1 MGNTVSTPDFFLLA
15 QLPPEKFTQLLAE
28 EMTVIRTSGE
38 KQNGWRIP
46 SVSHSCNQGR
56 WVAHHAEVW
65 DNMARGHGDKTWS
78 FHMVRDG
85 PGVHCCGW
93 RLQRTFWPT
102 RLTTE
107 EEKET
112 WWAELDALI
121 ATLKRTRE
129 MSDAEW
135 VPLYEAQKEREAE
148 VERTWSENQ
157 KEMAFQNRRD
167 EALALDPEMGNRYTF
182 WKEFDAERTLL
193 MEQLK
198 QLRQEAGNNPELE
211 EDLTAFTTLYGD
223 EQELGDKL
231 KARMLQ
237 EKAENKRQATLRERE
252 RLWQELDALE
262 QNAVAH
268 KDYCAA
274 GRAQA
279 QKVTAQQSWA
289 EEDANA

>member
-1 MGNTVSTPDFFLLA
+1 MSTPDFFMLA

-28 EMTVIRTSGE
+28 EFTVTRTSGE

-56 WVAHHAEVW
+56 WVAHHAQAW

-93 RLQRTFWPT
+93 RLERTFWPT

-107 EEKET
+107 EEKEA
-112 WWAELDALI
+112 WWAELEALV

-135 VPLYEAQKEREAE
+135 VPLYDAQKQREVE

-157 KEMAFQNRRD
+157 KMAFQNRRD
-167 EALALDPEMGNRYTF
+167 EALALEPEMANRYTF
-182 WKEFDAERTLL
+182 WKEFDAERARLT
-193 MEQLK
+193 EKLK
-198 QLRQEAGNNPELE
+198 QLTQQAGYNPELE
-211 EDLTAFTTLYGD
+211 EELTAFTTLYGD
-223 EQELGDKL
+223 EQQLEDKL

-237 EKAENKRQATLRERE
+237 EKADKERQATLRERE
-252 RLWQELDALE
+252 RLWQELDAME